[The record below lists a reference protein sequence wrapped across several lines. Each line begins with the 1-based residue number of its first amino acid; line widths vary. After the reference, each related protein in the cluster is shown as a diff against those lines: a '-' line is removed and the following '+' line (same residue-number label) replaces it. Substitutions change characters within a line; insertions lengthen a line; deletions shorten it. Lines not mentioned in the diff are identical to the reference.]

1 MFIILLFVFVKLPYT
16 FKQGEKMRILFLII
30 VFVFTF
36 SQAQDIQLPQDLSSK
51 LSDALKYK
59 LAQYLDEE
67 TAAAIKKANEND
79 ELGSKSGFVLGV
91 SLGLKSFDAKQ
102 IISGFQEL
110 SSRTPSLNGGII
122 LGYQYFFNKYVGFR
136 LTGMANVGTQ
146 ARIKAQKL
154 TPAYPA
160 GQVPQNQPQ
169 IEDLYQAYLPVQA
182 GADLVILASVYE
194 KGKHAFGL
202 SAGFG
207 YEADWY
213 VKQKASADA
222 GTSGALQNI
231 LQKPNSLI
239 TQGVYPEFGLFYF
252 YGSHQFEISY
262 RFAEFSFMGNEGKD
276 WDFDLGNNQW
286 LIPTQNSSKPA
297 LLC

>member
-1 MFIILLFVFVKLPYT
+1 
-16 FKQGEKMRILFLII
+16 MRILSLII

-59 LAQYLDEE
+59 LAQYIDEE
-67 TAAAIKKANEND
+67 TAQAIKKANEND

-91 SLGLKSFDAKQ
+91 SLGLKSFDAQQ

-146 ARIKAQKL
+146 ARIKATKILSVDQAK
-154 TPAYPA
+154 
-160 GQVPQNQPQ
+160 QNPIQ
-169 IEDLYQAYLPVQA
+169 DLYQSYLPIQA
-182 GADLVILASVYE
+182 GADLVFLASVYE

-213 VKQKASADA
+213 VVQKASSQSTFDA
-222 GTSGALQNI
+222 LIN
-231 LQKPNSLI
+231 LFQKPNSLI
-239 TQGVYPEFGLFYF
+239 TQGIYPEFGIFYF
-252 YGSHQFEISY
+252 YGSHQFEITY

-276 WDFDLGNNQW
+276 WDFDLGNNQMANTNTKF
-286 LIPTQNSSKPA
+286 LKTSS
-297 LLC
+297 LVLTYLYRF

>member
-1 MFIILLFVFVKLPYT
+1 
-16 FKQGEKMRILFLII
+16 MRILSLII

-59 LAQYLDEE
+59 LAQYIDEE

-102 IISGFQEL
+102 IIQSFQEL

-160 GQVPQNQPQ
+160 GQVPPTQPQ

-202 SAGFG
+202 SAGVG

-222 GTSGALQNI
+222 GNTAKGLQNI

-239 TQGVYPEFGLFYF
+239 TQGVYPEFGIFYF
-252 YGSHQFEISY
+252 YGSHQFEITY
-262 RFAEFSFMGNEGKD
+262 RFAEFSFVGGSYNA
-276 WDFDLGNNQW
+276 WNFDAGDAGSIEAQTKFLK
-286 LIPTQNSSKPA
+286 TSS
-297 LLC
+297 LVLSYLYRF